1 MVVMVVVVVSHAGE
15 FPAESTEAAGDG
27 LPLGSLGWCDVAAI
41 WWESVHPLVDVCGE
55 HHFARRVRPV
65 MDRVGELW

>member
-27 LPLGSLGWCDVAAI
+27 LPLGSLGWCDVAASG
-41 WWESVHPLVDVCGE
+41 WESVHPLVDVGGE
-55 HHFARRVRPV
+55 HHCACPVRPV
-65 MDRVGELW
+65 MDGVGEWW